1 MRKKQKQR
9 TGFKMSVARL
19 TTHSVGFPT
28 LRLRRLRMT
37 EQFRR
42 MVAETQLSV
51 DDFIYPLFVCP
62 GERVKKEVR
71 SMPGVYQQSI
81 DSIIRECEEV
91 YRLGIPAVILFGIP
105 ERKDEFGSEAYDENG
120 IIQRA
125 VRALKKEIPELVVIT
140 DVCLCEYTSHGH
152 CGIVKEVAPGKYE
165 IVNDETVEL
174 LAKEAL
180 SHAEAGA
187 DMVAP
192 SDMMDGRV
200 SAIRKILDEN
210 GFHNVPIM
218 SYAAKY
224 ASGFYGPFREAAES
238 APKFGDRKSH
248 QMDPANSDE
257 ALREIALDIQEGADI
272 VMVKPALA
280 YLDVIYRAKQEFKVP
295 IAAYQVSGEYSM
307 IKAASLN
314 GWIDEQRIML
324 ETLTAIK
331 RAGADLILTYFAKDA
346 AKALKGGS

>member
-1 MRKKQKQR
+1 
-9 TGFKMSVARL
+9 
-19 TTHSVGFPT
+19 
-28 LRLRRLRMT
+28 MT
-37 EQFRR
+37 EQFRK

-51 DDFIYPLFVCP
+51 NDFIYPLFVCP
-62 GERVKKEVR
+62 GENVKREVK
-71 SMPGVYQQSI
+71 SMPGVFQQSI
-81 DSIIRECEEV
+81 DNIIRECEEV
-91 YRLGIPAVILFGIP
+91 YKLGIPAVILFGIP

-120 IIQRA
+120 IIQRT
-125 VRALKKEIPELVVIT
+125 VRALKREIPELVVIT

-210 GFHNVPIM
+210 GFQNVPIM

-257 ALREIALDIQEGADI
+257 ALREIALDLQEGADI

-280 YLDVIYRAKQEFKVP
+280 YLDVIYRVKQEFKVP
-295 IAAYQVSGEYSM
+295 VAAYQVSGEYSM
-307 IKAASLN
+307 IKAAALN

-346 AKALKGGS
+346 AKVLKQQI

>member
-1 MRKKQKQR
+1 MGLAQ
-9 TGFKMSVARL
+9 L
-19 TTHSVGFPT
+19 TTQVAGFPT
-28 LRLRRLRMT
+28 VRLRRLRMT

-42 MVAETQLSV
+42 MVAETILST

-62 GERVKKEVR
+62 GENVKREVR

-81 DSIIRECEEV
+81 DNIIRECEEV
-91 YRLGIPAVILFGIP
+91 YKLGIPAVILFGIP
-105 ERKDEFGSEAYDENG
+105 ERKDELGSEAYDENG
-120 IIQRA
+120 IIQRT

-210 GFHNVPIM
+210 GFQNVPIM

-257 ALREIALDIQEGADI
+257 ALREIALDLQEGADI

-307 IKAASLN
+307 IKAAGLN

-346 AKALKGGS
+346 AKILNSRVK

>member
-1 MRKKQKQR
+1 
-9 TGFKMSVARL
+9 
-19 TTHSVGFPT
+19 
-28 LRLRRLRMT
+28 MT
-37 EQFRR
+37 EQFRK
-42 MVAETQLSV
+42 MVAETQLSIN
-51 DDFIYPLFVCP
+51 DLIYPLFVCP
-62 GERVKKEVR
+62 GQNVKREVR

-81 DSIIRECEEV
+81 DNLIRDCEEI
-91 YRLGIPAVILFGIP
+91 YKLGIPAVILFGIP
-105 ERKDEFGSEAYDENG
+105 EHKDEYGSEAYDENG

-165 IVNDETVEL
+165 IANDETVEL

-210 GFHNVPIM
+210 GFQNVPIM
-218 SYAAKY
+218 AYSAKY

-257 ALREIALDIQEGADI
+257 AIREVALDILEGADI

-280 YLDVIYRAKQEFKVP
+280 YLDVIYRVKHEFKVP
-295 IAAYQVSGEYSM
+295 VAAYQVSGEYSM
-307 IKAASLN
+307 IKAAALN

-331 RAGADLILTYFAKDA
+331 RAGADLILTYFAKDVA
-346 AKALKGGS
+346 RILT